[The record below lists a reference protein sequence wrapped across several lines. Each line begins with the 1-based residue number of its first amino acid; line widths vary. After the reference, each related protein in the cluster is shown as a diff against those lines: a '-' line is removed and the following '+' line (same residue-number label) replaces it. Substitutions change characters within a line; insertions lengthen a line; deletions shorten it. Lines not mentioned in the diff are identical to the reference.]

1 VAVGNVKRVTEI
13 GISVEMETTV
23 TQYINCKNNSEIYI
37 NLDMR

>member
-1 VAVGNVKRVTEI
+1 MAVGSVRRVTEI

-37 NLDMR
+37 NLNM